1 MSDTV
6 VTREDIPLKKGKV
19 NKKWYSCGEDDWISG
34 SKYVNVAFGTLTV
47 IITVALI
54 IQIYYGD
61 YQVVPHGS
69 VASDSL
75 ECSKI
80 GTSVLKNEGNSID
93 AAIATAFCL
102 NVATPHLTSL
112 DAEGQILIYNHRKKN
127 PPVVITFSH
136 NIVESK
142 HLPTSVLGLAYI
154 HKKFGFLP
162 WRDLIY
168 PAVNLARNGILIPKQ
183 LVQAVAQTKNYDVFG
198 PLEAGQLL
206 VQSDLATTLEHI
218 ANMSES
224 VLHSYLE
231 ELNETALIET
241 VIATKFMNFDIYV
254 PQTDATVGQF
264 LVDALNIFQT
274 MNLSETV
281 FSDPVYAHE
290 LVDVVQ
296 YYQHKSENSTYRM
309 FHEGTIS
316 NIAVMDTD
324 DNYVSLVTG
333 LYQLFG
339 SGERTHLG
347 YIEDIYSNKMSSR
360 MPVLITD
367 SRYVCE
373 RRYVFGVNNLG
384 SALQIISNL
393 LLHKENVTE
402 AIEAPRLYIGN
413 WTVGFEGSHL
423 PSFPEEIFE
432 HSPWKSNLV
441 PEPYQSINIVVKYKD
456 ELSSHS
462 DSRGGGIASRF

>member
-1 MSDTV
+1 M
-6 VTREDIPLKKGKV
+6 
-19 NKKWYSCGEDDWISG
+19 
-34 SKYVNVAFGTLTV
+34 
-47 IITVALI
+47 
-54 IQIYYGD
+54 
-61 YQVVPHGS
+61 
-69 VASDSL
+69 
-75 ECSKI
+75 
-80 GTSVLKNEGNSID
+80 
-93 AAIATAFCL
+93 
-102 NVATPHLTSL
+102 
-112 DAEGQILIYNHRKKN
+112 
-127 PPVVITFSH
+127 
-136 NIVESK
+136 
-142 HLPTSVLGLAYI
+142 AYI
-154 HKKFGFLP
+154 HKNFGSLP

-183 LVQAVAQTKNYDVFG
+183 LVQAVAQTKNEDIFG
-198 PLEAGQLL
+198 RLEAGQLL
-206 VQSDLATTLEHI
+206 VQEHLATTLEHI

-224 VLHSYLE
+224 VLHSYLD
-231 ELNETALIET
+231 ELNETAFVES
-241 VIATKFMNFDIYV
+241 VVATKFMNFDIYV

-264 LVDALNIFQT
+264 LVNALNIFQT

-296 YYQHKSENSTYRM
+296 YYQHKNENST

-316 NIAVMDTD
+316 NIAVMDTN

-339 SGERTHLG
+339 SGVTTEFG
-347 YIEDIYSNKMSSR
+347 YIEDVYSDKISSR

-367 SRYVCE
+367 GRYVCE

-393 LLHKENVTE
+393 LLHKENVTA

-413 WTVGFEGSHL
+413 WTVGFEDSHL
-423 PSFPEEIFE
+423 PSFPAEILE
-432 HSPWKSNLV
+432 HSPWKTNLV

>member
-112 DAEGQILIYNHRKKN
+112 DA
-127 PPVVITFSH
+127 
-136 NIVESK
+136 
-142 HLPTSVLGLAYI
+142 
-154 HKKFGFLP
+154 
-162 WRDLIY
+162 
-168 PAVNLARNGILIPKQ
+168 NGILITKQ

-241 VIATKFMNFDIYV
+241 VVATKFMNFDIYV

-264 LVDALNIFQT
+264 LVDALNILQT